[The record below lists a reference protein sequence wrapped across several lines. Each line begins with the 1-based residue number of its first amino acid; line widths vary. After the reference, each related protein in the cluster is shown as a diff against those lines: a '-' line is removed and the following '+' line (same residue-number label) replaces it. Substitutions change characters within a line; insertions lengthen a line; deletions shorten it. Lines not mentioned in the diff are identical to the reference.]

1 VPAKQTTTG
10 AATWLVYGLIMIGAL
25 TAVWSFNVDNVYA
38 DMRFQQGQNYTE
50 GQQTGL
56 DQYLIGSSFYL
67 DALRMEPDQDF
78 YYLNLGRSLMSIVDI
93 QRQSTNQD
101 LGQVRSNAKSFDLL
115 QYQEPAELQ
124 QFVVSQPPMVLMSY
138 AEAVLLDAQRL
149 SPLNKD
155 HFANL
160 GRMYNFWYSRLQ
172 REPAILDK
180 AVDWY
185 RRGVEVAPQDVSILN
200 EYAAIVAVKA
210 SEAQKRGDQATA
222 DQSFNLANELLL
234 RSAKID
240 PRYRDTDSR
249 IAEVLRLQGRYEE
262 AVDRYLVI
270 LASNPRALDS
280 QITAIIE
287 ALRSQPALLLKLRGA
302 YEAAIATNPD
312 DFASQAL
319 IGLMAARGNDLPRAA
334 AAFNEVIRI
343 QPNNLE
349 ARQNYTLVLSDMLQY
364 RQAADQAAIL
374 LEQAKQQGANQDEQA
389 ALQGLL
395 VFLEGKA
402 AGQ

>member
-1 VPAKQTTTG
+1 
-10 AATWLVYGLIMIGAL
+10 
-25 TAVWSFNVDNVYA
+25 
-38 DMRFQQGQNYTE
+38 
-50 GQQTGL
+50 
-56 DQYLIGSSFYL
+56 
-67 DALRMEPDQDF
+67 
-78 YYLNLGRSLMSIVDI
+78 
-93 QRQSTNQD
+93 
-101 LGQVRSNAKSFDLL
+101 
-115 QYQEPAELQ
+115 
-124 QFVVSQPPMVLMSY
+124 VLMSY

-172 REPAILDK
+172 RDPAILDK

-222 DQSFNLANELLL
+222 DQSFALANDLLA
-234 RSAKID
+234 RSSMID
-240 PRYRDTDSR
+240 PRYRDTEGR

-270 LASNPRALDS
+270 LASNPRALDN

-287 ALRSQPALLLKLRGA
+287 ALRDQPALLLKLRGA
-302 YEAAIATNPD
+302 YESAIATNPD
-312 DFASQAL
+312 DFASHAL
-319 IGLMAARGNDLPRAA
+319 IGLMSARGNDLPRAA

-364 RQAADQAAIL
+364 RQAADQAAL
-374 LEQAKQQGANQDEQA
+374 LFEAAKQQGANQEEQA